1 MGSRTGTDN
10 ISVHRYG
17 LPLIYHFLGTKKVPP
32 TRAKSPKLG
41 RRKSCG
47 DASHQAEGDN
57 CSGGCGRLQ
66 RRSLGAYKD
75 ATNKFQ
81 NSPKNR
87 SATTTKEGNKSMREY
102 SKPDVSKVA
111 VQDTIGTTEQGLA
124 DTGVTVQL

>member
-1 MGSRTGTDN
+1 MGSRIGTDN

-17 LPLIYHFLGTKKVPP
+17 PV
-32 TRAKSPKLG
+32 S
-41 RRKSCG
+41 
-47 DASHQAEGDN
+47 
-57 CSGGCGRLQ
+57 
-66 RRSLGAYKD
+66 AYKD
-75 ATNKFQ
+75 ATNNFQ

>member
-17 LPLIYHFLGTKKVPP
+17 LILCDFFYL
-32 TRAKSPKLG
+32 
-41 RRKSCG
+41 
-47 DASHQAEGDN
+47 
-57 CSGGCGRLQ
+57 SGH
-66 RRSLGAYKD
+66 GAYKD